1 MIGCSFLLASIT
13 LYLILT
19 SQINKVKSAKSQL
32 VYIPEI
38 PEIIPVSVKLPIRGD
53 PERWKDRMAEQQN
66 GRLTKQWKNHPNPKR
81 RNRENA
87 ENPPKSKKDRITEM
101 AEQLRIYRDFK
112 RGNDRKSPKILK
124 EGNTTIKPS
133 IFWVWIWESDKRHV
147 VCETSSLCKIISF
160 VVKNLLSFRLL
171 LLILV

>member
-1 MIGCSFLLASIT
+1 M
-13 LYLILT
+13 
-19 SQINKVKSAKSQL
+19 
-32 VYIPEI
+32 
-38 PEIIPVSVKLPIRGD
+38 
-53 PERWKDRMAEQQN
+53 ERQ
-66 GRLTKQWKNHPNPKR
+66 KNHPNPKR

-101 AEQLRIYRDFK
+101 AEQLRIYRDFT
-112 RGNDRKSPKILK
+112 RGNDGKSPKILK

-133 IFWVWIWESDKRHV
+133 IFWVGIWESDKRHV